1 MEVSELK
8 VYEKEAGVMS
18 NVNNISRVIKDKNGN
33 TVVRKKLFSISIG
46 TIVAIIVG
54 VIAIAAIGN
63 AVVSHIES
71 KDSKTN
77 DNGYSSYIYY

>member
-18 NVNNISRVIKDKNGN
+18 NVNNISRVIKDKDGN
-33 TVVRKKLFSISIG
+33 TVVRKKLFSISVG
-46 TIVAIIVG
+46 TIVAIVVG
-54 VIAIAAIGN
+54 VIAIATISN
-63 AVVSHIES
+63 IVMSHIEA
-71 KDSKTN
+71 KDTKTN

>member
-1 MEVSELK
+1 MNIKQFKEIIAQYANMEVSELK

-46 TIVAIIVG
+46 TIVAIASREAGRILYEITFILSIHVL
-54 VIAIAAIGN
+54 
-63 AVVSHIES
+63 
-71 KDSKTN
+71 
-77 DNGYSSYIYY
+77 